1 MTTIEFLK
9 AVGFENLSIPCEFCP
24 LREQCRADEEK
35 RTEQELEPETC
46 TEFLKRVLT
55 D

>member
-1 MTTIEFLK
+1 MTITEFIK
-9 AVGFENLSIPCEFCP
+9 AIGIENLSIPCEFCP
-24 LREQCRADEEK
+24 LREQCRDDEEK
-35 RTEQELEPETC
+35 RIEMEREPETC

>member
-1 MTTIEFLK
+1 MTITEFIK
-9 AVGFENLSIPCEFCP
+9 AVGFENFSIPCDSCP
-24 LREQCRADEEK
+24 LIEQCRADEEK
-35 RTEQELEPETC
+35 RTEQGLESETC

>member
-1 MTTIEFLK
+1 MTITEFIK
-9 AVGFENLSIPCEFCP
+9 AVGFENFSIPCEFCP
-24 LREQCRADEEK
+24 LRDQCRADEEK
-35 RTEQELEPETC
+35 RTKQGLDSETC

>member
-1 MTTIEFLK
+1 MTTTEFIK
-9 AVGFENLSIPCEFCP
+9 AVGIENLSIPCEFCP

-35 RTEQELEPETC
+35 RTEQGLEPETC

>member
-1 MTTIEFLK
+1 MTTIEFIK
-9 AVGFENLSIPCEFCP
+9 AVGIDHLSIPCDFCP
-24 LREQCRADEEK
+24 LRDLCRADEEK